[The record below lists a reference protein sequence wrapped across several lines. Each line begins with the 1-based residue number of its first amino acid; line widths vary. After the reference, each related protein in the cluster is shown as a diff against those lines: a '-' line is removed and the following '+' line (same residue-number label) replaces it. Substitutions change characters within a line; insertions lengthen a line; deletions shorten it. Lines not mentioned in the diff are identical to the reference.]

1 MINSH
6 LLRCGKHVKLVLG
19 SGPDEPQKVN
29 PQLVDMIVRTR
40 RWYEGL
46 ASGRYPTLRSI
57 AVEERCDKSYVS
69 RLLSVAFLAPDI
81 VVRILIG
88 DHTATLT
95 PERLRKACPLPA
107 GWDEQRAACLTESV
121 ANHTATARRAS
132 AGLLALCIRLCGS
145 TSTMRA
151 FSPHHSVDQNLGMQR
166 FRLPKSGNWKELR
179 AYCITETTEVL

>member
-1 MINSH
+1 MSRAIDLIQKVVVTKKSVEVLISSERLQLELGIGDSSVQRKGQRNDPDDAQGDSKGHDQAAVDSALHIVINSH
-6 LLRCGKHVKLVLG
+6 LLRCGKQVKLVLG

-107 GWDEQRAACLTESV
+107 GWDEQRAA
-121 ANHTATARRAS
+121 
-132 AGLLALCIRLCGS
+132 LL
-145 TSTMRA
+145 
-151 FSPHHSVDQNLGMQR
+151 D
-166 FRLPKSGNWKELR
+166 
-179 AYCITETTEVL
+179 